1 MPSEKKPYIRGGQIV
16 YDSTPEEREA
26 ARRTRFP
33 GTGMRL
39 DGQPVAPAPVGP
51 TAVSPMFMPR
61 RVGDDDLALQTVS
74 SGGPPPP
81 PPPGDGSAVRFSLAL
96 ALNFLSFQCHWP
108 ASQLSA
114 LYLILD
120 LEHEGVQNAIQVFN
134 LRRQT
139 LRVLLVQ
146 SRRPSIPRPVPHVV
160 FRADPRFMVSDISGR
175 AIIDIM
181 QCFDLATG
189 LRLVET
195 TIQTVVRYRT
205 HSGAQDLS
213 ACLGTR
219 IETGRP
225 IQLTFPAGTGEVMYV
240 VTTGGH
246 VIIAARS
253 GHQKDLPHPTLIG
266 GHDPE
271 ALSAGLVFFRDGR
284 IIRVFI
290 NASGHFKP
298 NTLSSIEVSFAA
310 FSRLPPEAFHPHF
323 EGYRVFQH
331 GHRDGVLVPGP
342 MPGGGSAFAPFA
354 ICDGG
359 DFPGSLDATQ
369 ALMRTGQM
377 RDTLLLTESFEVKI
391 VSGILMKYLVALS
404 PDPVLLALMDLGMR
418 NQYARLLLAAAAS
431 PLNPQRAIATHP
443 DFQLLIAAIRRRL
456 AEFLR

>member
-1 MPSEKKPYIRGGQIV
+1 
-16 YDSTPEEREA
+16 
-26 ARRTRFP
+26 
-33 GTGMRL
+33 
-39 DGQPVAPAPVGP
+39 
-51 TAVSPMFMPR
+51 
-61 RVGDDDLALQTVS
+61 
-74 SGGPPPP
+74 
-81 PPPGDGSAVRFSLAL
+81 
-96 ALNFLSFQCHWP
+96 
-108 ASQLSA
+108 
-114 LYLILD
+114 
-120 LEHEGVQNAIQVFN
+120 
-134 LRRQT
+134 
-139 LRVLLVQ
+139 
-146 SRRPSIPRPVPHVV
+146 
-160 FRADPRFMVSDISGR
+160 
-175 AIIDIM
+175 
-181 QCFDLATG
+181 
-189 LRLVET
+189 
-195 TIQTVVRYRT
+195 
-205 HSGAQDLS
+205 
-213 ACLGTR
+213 
-219 IETGRP
+219 
-225 IQLTFPAGTGEVMYV
+225 
-240 VTTGGH
+240 
-246 VIIAARS
+246 
-253 GHQKDLPHPTLIG
+253 
-266 GHDPE
+266 
-271 ALSAGLVFFRDGR
+271 
-284 IIRVFI
+284 VFI

-431 PLNPQRAIATHP
+431 PLNRQRAIATHP